1 MSDTD
6 KVSEPD
12 IHAPKIQVLN
22 TISVVIAAILVIVSI
37 VVVGCLV
44 QSSNQSEHV
53 HSRYN
58 ECASAATELRIAS
71 DYLTTQ
77 CRMFVMT
84 GERGYLDAYFEEL
97 YVTKRR
103 DVAVTTLGSEGGDA
117 NATAELTAA
126 LAESNELA
134 ETEMYAMKLTA
145 EAVGV
150 TPLPDQ
156 LAAVGISA
164 EDEALTASEKRAL
177 AQSMVLGDAYRDMKG
192 IILQDVD
199 NCAGELVRGLEQK
212 VLDHERA
219 TDRLLFMQVAI
230 TVLLLLLVAFATIS
244 NYFLVTRPMRAHE
257 KNLRE
262 ERPFDVVGSYEIRR
276 VAVAYNS
283 LLAEAQKRRASL
295 KHEAETDPLT
305 GVLNRGPFN
314 QLVEAS
320 EPNTALIVAD
330 VDFFKQ
336 INDRYG
342 HEVGDEVLKKVAST
356 IVENFRSTD
365 HVCRIGGDEFAVV
378 ATRVN
383 SGSRKVI
390 EGKLAA
396 ISAALED
403 TSDGL
408 PEVTLSFGV
417 AFSDQVPGDT
427 TLYREADR
435 ALYQSKQ
442 GGRSAVTFCDDEK
455 PVELR

>member
-37 VVVGCLV
+37 VVVGRLV

-164 EDEALTASEKRAL
+164 EDEVLTASEKRAL

-219 TDRLLFMQVAI
+219 TDRLLFMQVVI

-244 NYFLVTRPMRAHE
+244 NYFLVMRPMRAHE

-314 QLVEAS
+314 QLVEAPS
-320 EPNTALIVAD
+320 
-330 VDFFKQ
+330 
-336 INDRYG
+336 
-342 HEVGDEVLKKVAST
+342 
-356 IVENFRSTD
+356 
-365 HVCRIGGDEFAVV
+365 
-378 ATRVN
+378 
-383 SGSRKVI
+383 
-390 EGKLAA
+390 
-396 ISAALED
+396 
-403 TSDGL
+403 
-408 PEVTLSFGV
+408 
-417 AFSDQVPGDT
+417 
-427 TLYREADR
+427 
-435 ALYQSKQ
+435 
-442 GGRSAVTFCDDEK
+442 RSAMTRSRLNCGKSAPAIAFCQSVV
-455 PVELR
+455 PSIAYWRAIAC